1 MKTCG
6 YCGRTYDDSEQ
17 KCPGCGSTLLK
28 HSHVTDSAAADY
40 DRIKREIEKKRK
52 QKSKLL
58 AGIAAAVVLLVIIIV
73 VSTIARGPQ
82 RRIDSNARDMYESAL
97 RDYNAGNYDSA
108 LSTLGAI
115 DSSWSD
121 YRKAADLRQQAVC
134 SMLSEKAGSYMATG
148 NYEAIIQLVTS
159 NVDNVNG
166 DAEIKRIYD
175 SAVSSYRDKITE
187 EAEQAFQ
194 SSGYEQALAIVN
206 RGLSVL
212 NGDAVLLALK
222 SQYEAMAPVA
232 LVTLKPFS
240 EYPGDK
246 AIDVT
251 LTDKLGN
258 TYTQCIEFINDYD
271 YAEDGTA
278 SRQIYVL
285 NYAYSSFS
293 GTIFVPESRY
303 WDDDIFSDNPTWHE
317 YLLDLKI
324 YGDGRLLYTSPRM
337 SPLQYPVNFDIDI
350 SGVDQLAIEWQAGNP
365 MFDFEIGIANAYL
378 YK

>member
-28 HSHVTDSAAADY
+28 HSHGTDSAAADY

-52 QKSKLL
+52 QKSKIL
-58 AGIAAAVVLLVIIIV
+58 AGIAAAVVLVIIIIV

-121 YRKAADLRQQAVC
+121 YRKAADLRQQAVR

-175 SAVSSYRDKITE
+175 SAVSSYRDKITG

-194 SSGYEQALAIVN
+194 SNGYEQALAIVN
-206 RGLSVL
+206 RGLSVI
-212 NGDAVLLALK
+212 NNDAILLALK

-232 LVTLKPFS
+232 LTSLTPFYT
-240 EYPGDK
+240 EYTGWPSRNVG
-246 AIDVT
+246 VT

-258 TYTQCIEFINDYD
+258 TYNDCIEYPFADNRWDSSD
-271 YAEDGTA
+271 HEGRWDTF
-278 SRQIYVL
+278 VL
-285 NYAYSSFS
+285 NYAFSSFQ
-293 GTIFVPESRY
+293 GILFVPSERSSSY
-303 WDDDIFSDNPTWHE
+303 DSWDDYYF
-317 YLLDLKI
+317 KI
-324 YGDGRLLYTSPRM
+324 YGDGKVLYTSPNM
-337 SPLQYPVNFDIDI
+337 ISTQYPVDFSVNV
-350 SGVDQLAIEWQAGNP
+350 SGVDQLTLEWHAGASTWEVP
-365 MFDFEIGIANAYL
+365 IGIANAYL